1 MVSKNNKRV
10 FLEKTKKRVLKYS
23 IKKLSVGV
31 ASVLIGV
38 GLVLGT
44 TELVKAQDEISPSSP
59 LETAI
64 SSVQVGDK
72 VASGN
77 TFQENPGYTKN
88 YNFSDLQFSPQEL
101 TGDTLKGNTIGFE
114 VYGKHNIAASTKN
127 WEIRLQLDER
137 LAKYVEKIQVDP
149 KKGIGSSRRTFVRI
163 NDSLGRPT
171 NIWKVNYIRASD
183 GLFAGAE
190 TTDTQ
195 TAPNGVITFEKSLD
209 EIFKEI
215 GIDNLKTDRL
225 MYRIYLVSHQD
236 DDKIVPGIDST
247 GYFLTD
253 SDDFYNSLDV
263 SENNPDQF
271 KHGSVSA
278 KYEKPNTQTKDGSGS
293 TGANGAIILDHKLTK
308 NYNFSYSSS
317 AKGTP
322 WYANYKIDER
332 LVPYVAGIQMHMVQ
346 ADKVTYDV
354 SFESGTKVA
363 DLAIERREGHENYGI
378 GSITNNDLTKL
389 IDFANASPRPVVIRY
404 VLQLTKPLDEI
415 LEDMKATAQ
424 VEENKPFG
432 EDFIFDSWLSD
443 TNKKLIQ
450 NTYGTGYYYLQDID
464 GDGNPD
470 DKEESG
476 DTNPYIGKPEL
487 EEVYDVDTTVKRKVF
502 IHELAGTG
510 HKAQLVDKEGTVLA
524 EKTIAPNEKDG
535 APISDTVEFEFTG
548 VDSSKL
554 IAKDELKIQIVSP
567 GFDKPE
573 EGSTVIKE
581 SPKAVDKQTV
591 VVGFKPDA
599 KESIRNNKNL
609 PEDAEYSWKTE
620 PDTSNVT
627 DSTKGIV
634 TVKIGN
640 RTFDVDVEFA
650 VKASQAMENDATY
663 VPITTTPETTVQS
676 GKPTFDKPD
685 VPLAKDAFSISDV
698 YNKDFGNASVDANT
712 GIVTFTPAKGVG
724 ESEPITGT
732 IPIKIVYQDGSVGT
746 TDLAVTVSKD
756 IYENPGE
763 NIPAG
768 YHKVTFT
775 AGEGTSIESG
785 TTVFAVKDGVS
796 LPEDKLPVLK
806 AKDGYTDAKWPEE
819 ATQPITADDT
829 EFVSSATKLDDIIE
843 NPGDNI
849 PAGYHKVTFT
859 AGEGTSI
866 ESGTTVF
873 AVKDG
878 VSLPED
884 KLPVLKAKDGYTDAK
899 WPEEATQPITADD
912 TEFVSSA
919 TKLDDIIENPGD
931 NIPAGYH
938 KVTFTAGEGTS
949 IESGTTVFAVKDG
962 VSLPEDKL
970 PVLKAKDGYTDAKW
984 PEEATQPITADD
996 TEFVSSATKLDD
1008 IIENPGENI
1017 PAGYHKV
1024 TFTAGEGTSIESGTT
1039 VFAVKDGV
1047 SLPED
1052 KLPVLKAKDGYTD
1065 AKWPEEATQPI
1076 TADDTEFVSSATK
1089 LDDIIENPGDNIPAG
1104 YHKVTFTAGEGTS
1117 IESGTTVFAVK
1128 DGVSLPEDKLP
1139 VLKAKDGYTDA
1150 KWPEEATQPITA
1162 DDTEFV
1168 SSATKLDDIIEN
1180 PGENIPAGYHKV
1192 TFTAGEGTSIESG
1205 TTVFAVKDGVSLPE
1219 DKLPVLKAKDGYTD
1233 AKWPEEATQPI
1244 TADDTEF
1251 VSSATKLDDKSDADK
1266 YNPEGQKVTTE
1277 LNKEPDAFE
1286 GIKNKED
1293 LPKDTKYTWK
1303 EKVDVSAAG
1312 NKKGTV
1318 VVTYPDGSS
1327 DEVEVDVTV
1336 TDNRSDADKYEPT
1349 VEGEKVEV
1357 GGTVDL
1363 TDNVT
1368 NLPTLPEG
1376 TTVTDVTPGGT
1387 IDTNTPGNYEGVIEV
1402 TYPDGTKDT
1411 VKVPVE
1417 VTDNRSDA
1425 DKYEPTVEGEKV
1437 EVGGTVDLT
1446 DNVTNL
1452 PTLPEG
1458 TTVTD
1463 VTPGGTI
1470 DTNTPGN
1477 YEGVIEVTYP
1487 DGTKDT
1493 VKVPVEVTDN
1503 RSDADKYTP
1512 MVEGEKVE
1520 VGGTVDLTDNVTNL
1534 PTLPEGTTVT
1544 DVTPGGTID
1553 TNTPG
1558 NYEGVIEVTY
1568 PDGTKD
1574 TVKVPVEVTD
1584 NRSDAD
1590 KYTPM
1595 VEGEKVEVGGT
1606 VDLTDNVTNL
1616 PTLPEGTTV
1625 TDVTPGGTIDTNTPG
1640 NYEGVIEVTY
1650 PDGTKDTVKVP
1661 VEVTDNRSD
1670 ADKYEPTVEGEKVEV
1685 GGTVDLTDNVTNLPA
1700 LPEGTTVTDVTPGGT
1715 IDTNTPGNYEGVI
1728 EVTYPDG
1735 TKDTVKVPVEVTDNR
1750 SDADKYEPTVE
1761 GEKVEVGGTV
1771 DLTDNVTNLPT
1782 LPEGT
1787 TVTDVTP
1794 GGTIDTNTPGNYEG
1808 VIEVT
1813 YPDGTKDTVKV
1824 PVEVTD
1830 NRSDA
1835 DKYTPM
1841 VEGEKVEVGGT
1852 VDLTDNVTNLPTLPE
1867 GTTVTDVTPG
1877 GTIDTNTPGNYEG
1890 VIEVTY
1896 PDGTKDTVKV
1906 PVEVTDNRSD
1916 ADKYEPTV
1924 EGEKVEV
1931 GGTVDLT
1938 DNVTN
1943 LPALPEGT
1951 TVTDVTPG
1959 GTIDTNTPGNYE
1971 GVIEVTYP
1979 DGTKDTVKVPV
1990 EVTDN
1995 RSDADKYEPTVEG
2008 EKVEIGGTVDLTDN
2022 VTNLPALPEG
2032 TTVTDVTPGGTID
2045 TNTPGNYEGVIEVT
2059 YPDGTKD
2066 TVKVP
2071 VEVTDNRSNADKYN
2085 PEGQKVTTDLNKE
2098 PDASEGI
2105 KNKEDL
2111 PKGTTYAW
2119 KEKVDVSTAGNKKGT
2134 IVVTYPDGSS
2144 DEVEVDV
2151 TVTDTRSD
2159 ADKYNPEGQ
2168 KVTTDLN
2175 KEPDASEGIKNKE
2188 DLPKGTT
2195 YTWKE
2200 KVDVSTAGNK
2210 KGTVVVT
2217 YPDGSKEEVEVT
2229 ISVVDKKAP
2238 NKPQVDPITEGDQ
2251 IVTGK
2256 TEPNAEVTVTLPD
2269 GSQHHGTAD
2278 KNGNF
2283 TVKVPKLEAGTKVI
2297 VTATDESGNTSEPT
2311 NVVVSSNKKD
2321 SGKNGSK
2328 GSKTDNQGSNSNQD
2342 KNRGKSQ
2349 SSKVFPKTGESDSN
2363 IFTIS
2368 GGLILL
2374 GTLGLLGYKN
2384 RKKENE

>member
-450 NTYGTGYYYLQDID
+450 NTYGTGYYYLQDIV

-487 EEVYDVDTTVKRKVF
+487 EEVYDVDTTVKGKVF

-829 EFVSSATKLDDIIE
+829 EFVSSATKLDD
-843 NPGDNI
+843 
-849 PAGYHKVTFT
+849 
-859 AGEGTSI
+859 
-866 ESGTTVF
+866 
-873 AVKDG
+873 
-878 VSLPED
+878 
-884 KLPVLKAKDGYTDAK
+884 
-899 WPEEATQPITADD
+899 
-912 TEFVSSA
+912 
-919 TKLDDIIENPGD
+919 
-931 NIPAGYH
+931 
-938 KVTFTAGEGTS
+938 
-949 IESGTTVFAVKDG
+949 
-962 VSLPEDKL
+962 
-970 PVLKAKDGYTDAKW
+970 
-984 PEEATQPITADD
+984 
-996 TEFVSSATKLDD
+996 
-1008 IIENPGENI
+1008 
-1017 PAGYHKV
+1017 
-1024 TFTAGEGTSIESGTT
+1024 
-1039 VFAVKDGV
+1039 
-1047 SLPED
+1047 
-1052 KLPVLKAKDGYTD
+1052 
-1065 AKWPEEATQPI
+1065 
-1076 TADDTEFVSSATK
+1076 
-1089 LDDIIENPGDNIPAG
+1089 
-1104 YHKVTFTAGEGTS
+1104 
-1117 IESGTTVFAVK
+1117 
-1128 DGVSLPEDKLP
+1128 
-1139 VLKAKDGYTDA
+1139 
-1150 KWPEEATQPITA
+1150 
-1162 DDTEFV
+1162 
-1168 SSATKLDDIIEN
+1168 
-1180 PGENIPAGYHKV
+1180 
-1192 TFTAGEGTSIESG
+1192 
-1205 TTVFAVKDGVSLPE
+1205 
-1219 DKLPVLKAKDGYTD
+1219 
-1233 AKWPEEATQPI
+1233 
-1244 TADDTEF
+1244 
-1251 VSSATKLDDKSDADK
+1251 KSDADK

-1437 EVGGTVDLT
+1437 EV
-1446 DNVTNL
+1446 
-1452 PTLPEG
+1452 
-1458 TTVTD
+1458 
-1463 VTPGGTI
+1463 
-1470 DTNTPGN
+1470 
-1477 YEGVIEVTYP
+1477 
-1487 DGTKDT
+1487 
-1493 VKVPVEVTDN
+1493 
-1503 RSDADKYTP
+1503 
-1512 MVEGEKVE
+1512 
-1520 VGGTVDLTDNVTNL
+1520 
-1534 PTLPEGTTVT
+1534 
-1544 DVTPGGTID
+1544 
-1553 TNTPG
+1553 
-1558 NYEGVIEVTY
+1558 
-1568 PDGTKD
+1568 
-1574 TVKVPVEVTD
+1574 
-1584 NRSDAD
+1584 
-1590 KYTPM
+1590 
-1595 VEGEKVEVGGT
+1595 
-1606 VDLTDNVTNL
+1606 
-1616 PTLPEGTTV
+1616 
-1625 TDVTPGGTIDTNTPG
+1625 
-1640 NYEGVIEVTY
+1640 
-1650 PDGTKDTVKVP
+1650 
-1661 VEVTDNRSD
+1661 
-1670 ADKYEPTVEGEKVEV
+1670 
-1685 GGTVDLTDNVTNLPA
+1685 
-1700 LPEGTTVTDVTPGGT
+1700 
-1715 IDTNTPGNYEGVI
+1715 
-1728 EVTYPDG
+1728 
-1735 TKDTVKVPVEVTDNR
+1735 
-1750 SDADKYEPTVE
+1750 
-1761 GEKVEVGGTV
+1761 
-1771 DLTDNVTNLPT
+1771 
-1782 LPEGT
+1782 
-1787 TVTDVTP
+1787 
-1794 GGTIDTNTPGNYEG
+1794 
-1808 VIEVT
+1808 
-1813 YPDGTKDTVKV
+1813 
-1824 PVEVTD
+1824 
-1830 NRSDA
+1830 
-1835 DKYTPM
+1835 
-1841 VEGEKVEVGGT
+1841 
-1852 VDLTDNVTNLPTLPE
+1852 
-1867 GTTVTDVTPG
+1867 
-1877 GTIDTNTPGNYEG
+1877 
-1890 VIEVTY
+1890 
-1896 PDGTKDTVKV
+1896 
-1906 PVEVTDNRSD
+1906 
-1916 ADKYEPTV
+1916 
-1924 EGEKVEV
+1924 
-1931 GGTVDLT
+1931 
-1938 DNVTN
+1938 
-1943 LPALPEGT
+1943 
-1951 TVTDVTPG
+1951 
-1959 GTIDTNTPGNYE
+1959 
-1971 GVIEVTYP
+1971 
-1979 DGTKDTVKVPV
+1979 
-1990 EVTDN
+1990 
-1995 RSDADKYEPTVEG
+1995 
-2008 EKVEIGGTVDLTDN
+2008 GGTVDLTDN

>member
-31 ASVLIGV
+31 ASVLVGA

-44 TELVKAQDEISPSSP
+44 TELVKAQDEISPSTP

-278 KYEKPNTQTKDGSGS
+278 KYEEPNTQTKDGSGS

-308 NYNFSYSSS
+308 NYNFSYSAS

-354 SFESGTKVA
+354 SFESGKKVA
-363 DLAIERREGHENYGI
+363 DLAIERRKDHENYGV
-378 GSITNNDLTKL
+378 GSITDNDLTKL
-389 IDFANASPRPVVIRY
+389 IDFANASPRPVVVRY

-415 LEDMKATAQ
+415 LKEMKTAAQ
-424 VEENKPFG
+424 VEGNEPFG
-432 EDFIFDSWLSD
+432 EDFIFDCWLSD

-487 EEVYDVDTTVKRKVF
+487 EEVYDVDTTVKGKVF

-510 HKAQLVDKEGTVLA
+510 HKAQLVDKEGNVLA
-524 EKTIAPNEKDG
+524 EKDIAPNEKDG
-535 APISDTVEFEFTG
+535 APVSGTVDFEFTG

-554 IAKDELKIQIVSP
+554 IAKDELKVQIVST
-567 GFDKPE
+567 GFDKAE
-573 EGSTVIKE
+573 EGSTIIKE
-581 SPKAVDKQTV
+581 SPKAIDKQTV

-599 KESIRNNKNL
+599 KESIRNNQSL
-609 PEDAEYSWKTE
+609 PDNATYSWKTE
-620 PDTSNVT
+620 PDTSKAT
-627 DSTKGIV
+627 DNTKGVV
-634 TVKIGN
+634 TVTIGN
-640 RTFDVDVEFA
+640 RTFDVAVEFA
-650 VKASQAMENDATY
+650 VEASQAMENNATY
-663 VPITTTPETTVQS
+663 DAIETQPETTVQS
-676 GKPTFDKPD
+676 GKPKFDKDDVRLSNNPFAIDDTFDETQGKVTID
-685 VPLAKDAFSISDV
+685 SA
-698 YNKDFGNASVDANT
+698 T
-712 GIVTFTPAKGVG
+712 GEVTFTPEKGIG
-724 ESEPITGT
+724 EDKPTKVT
-732 IPIKIVYQDGSVGT
+732 IPVSVTYEDGSVGKT
-746 TDLAVTVSKD
+746 ELIVTVGK
-756 IYENPGE
+756 G
-763 NIPAG
+763 
-768 YHKVTFT
+768 
-775 AGEGTSIESG
+775 
-785 TTVFAVKDGVS
+785 
-796 LPEDKLPVLK
+796 
-806 AKDGYTDAKWPEE
+806 
-819 ATQPITADDT
+819 
-829 EFVSSATKLDDIIE
+829 IIE

-899 WPEEATQPITADD
+899 WPEEATQPIKADD

-962 VSLPEDKL
+962 VSLPEDR
-970 PVLKAKDGYTDAKW
+970 
-984 PEEATQPITADD
+984 
-996 TEFVSSATKLDD
+996 
-1008 IIENPGENI
+1008 
-1017 PAGYHKV
+1017 
-1024 TFTAGEGTSIESGTT
+1024 
-1039 VFAVKDGV
+1039 
-1047 SLPED
+1047 
-1052 KLPVLKAKDGYTD
+1052 
-1065 AKWPEEATQPI
+1065 
-1076 TADDTEFVSSATK
+1076 
-1089 LDDIIENPGDNIPAG
+1089 
-1104 YHKVTFTAGEGTS
+1104 
-1117 IESGTTVFAVK
+1117 
-1128 DGVSLPEDKLP
+1128 
-1139 VLKAKDGYTDA
+1139 
-1150 KWPEEATQPITA
+1150 
-1162 DDTEFV
+1162 
-1168 SSATKLDDIIEN
+1168 
-1180 PGENIPAGYHKV
+1180 
-1192 TFTAGEGTSIESG
+1192 
-1205 TTVFAVKDGVSLPE
+1205 
-1219 DKLPVLKAKDGYTD
+1219 LPVLKAKDGYTD

-1277 LNKEPDAFE
+1277 LNKEPDASE
-1286 GIKNKED
+1286 AIKNKKD
-1293 LPKDTKYTWK
+1293 LPKDTMYTWK
-1303 EKVDVSAAG
+1303 EKVDVSTAG

-1349 VEGEKVEV
+1349 VEGEKVEI

-1437 EVGGTVDLT
+1437 E
-1446 DNVTNL
+1446 
-1452 PTLPEG
+1452 
-1458 TTVTD
+1458 
-1463 VTPGGTI
+1463 I
-1470 DTNTPGN
+1470 
-1477 YEGVIEVTYP
+1477 
-1487 DGTKDT
+1487 
-1493 VKVPVEVTDN
+1493 
-1503 RSDADKYTP
+1503 
-1512 MVEGEKVE
+1512 
-1520 VGGTVDLTDNVTNL
+1520 
-1534 PTLPEGTTVT
+1534 
-1544 DVTPGGTID
+1544 
-1553 TNTPG
+1553 
-1558 NYEGVIEVTY
+1558 
-1568 PDGTKD
+1568 
-1574 TVKVPVEVTD
+1574 
-1584 NRSDAD
+1584 
-1590 KYTPM
+1590 
-1595 VEGEKVEVGGT
+1595 GGT

-1670 ADKYEPTVEGEKVEV
+1670 ADKYEPTVEGEKVE
-1685 GGTVDLTDNVTNLPA
+1685 
-1700 LPEGTTVTDVTPGGT
+1700 
-1715 IDTNTPGNYEGVI
+1715 I
-1728 EVTYPDG
+1728 
-1735 TKDTVKVPVEVTDNR
+1735 
-1750 SDADKYEPTVE
+1750 
-1761 GEKVEVGGTV
+1761 
-1771 DLTDNVTNLPT
+1771 
-1782 LPEGT
+1782 
-1787 TVTDVTP
+1787 
-1794 GGTIDTNTPGNYEG
+1794 
-1808 VIEVT
+1808 
-1813 YPDGTKDTVKV
+1813 
-1824 PVEVTD
+1824 
-1830 NRSDA
+1830 
-1835 DKYTPM
+1835 
-1841 VEGEKVEVGGT
+1841 GGT

-1924 EGEKVEV
+1924 EGEKVE
-1931 GGTVDLT
+1931 
-1938 DNVTN
+1938 
-1943 LPALPEGT
+1943 
-1951 TVTDVTPG
+1951 
-1959 GTIDTNTPGNYE
+1959 
-1971 GVIEVTYP
+1971 
-1979 DGTKDTVKVPV
+1979 
-1990 EVTDN
+1990 
-1995 RSDADKYEPTVEG
+1995 
-2008 EKVEIGGTVDLTDN
+2008 IGGTVDLTDN
-2022 VTNLPALPEG
+2022 VTNLPTLPEG

-2134 IVVTYPDGSS
+2134 IIVTYPDGSS

-2269 GSQHHGTAD
+2269 GSQYHGTAD
-2278 KNGNF
+2278 ENGNF

-2311 NVVVSSNKKD
+2311 DVVVSSNTKD
-2321 SGKNGSK
+2321 SGKNDNK
-2328 GSKTDNQGSNSNQD
+2328 GKTDNQGSNSNQD

-2349 SSKVFPKTGESDSN
+2349 SSKVFPKTGEIDSN

>member
-31 ASVLIGV
+31 ASVLVGV

-44 TELVKAQDEISPSSP
+44 TELVQAQDDISPISS

-72 VASGN
+72 ISSGN

-114 VYGKHNIAASTKN
+114 VYGKHNIVASTKN

-149 KKGIGSSRRTFVRI
+149 KKGIGASRRTFVRI

-195 TAPNGVITFEKSLD
+195 TAPNGVITFEKNLD
-209 EIFKEI
+209 EIFQEI
-215 GIDNLKTDRL
+215 GEDNLKTDRL

-236 DDKIVPGIDST
+236 NDKIVPGIEST

-253 SDDFYNSLDV
+253 QDDFYGKLDV

-278 KYEKPNTQTKDGSGS
+278 KYEEPNVQTKDGSGS

-308 NYNFSYSSS
+308 EKNFSYSISG
-317 AKGTP
+317 KGTP

-332 LVPYVAGIQMHMVQ
+332 LVPYVVGIQMHMVQ

-378 GSITNNDLTKL
+378 GSITSNDLTKL

-487 EEVYDVDTTVKRKVF
+487 EEVYDVDTTVKGKVF

-829 EFVSSATKLDDIIE
+829 EFVSSATKLDE
-843 NPGDNI
+843 
-849 PAGYHKVTFT
+849 
-859 AGEGTSI
+859 
-866 ESGTTVF
+866 
-873 AVKDG
+873 
-878 VSLPED
+878 
-884 KLPVLKAKDGYTDAK
+884 
-899 WPEEATQPITADD
+899 
-912 TEFVSSA
+912 
-919 TKLDDIIENPGD
+919 
-931 NIPAGYH
+931 
-938 KVTFTAGEGTS
+938 
-949 IESGTTVFAVKDG
+949 
-962 VSLPEDKL
+962 
-970 PVLKAKDGYTDAKW
+970 
-984 PEEATQPITADD
+984 
-996 TEFVSSATKLDD
+996 
-1008 IIENPGENI
+1008 
-1017 PAGYHKV
+1017 
-1024 TFTAGEGTSIESGTT
+1024 
-1039 VFAVKDGV
+1039 
-1047 SLPED
+1047 
-1052 KLPVLKAKDGYTD
+1052 
-1065 AKWPEEATQPI
+1065 
-1076 TADDTEFVSSATK
+1076 
-1089 LDDIIENPGDNIPAG
+1089 
-1104 YHKVTFTAGEGTS
+1104 
-1117 IESGTTVFAVK
+1117 
-1128 DGVSLPEDKLP
+1128 
-1139 VLKAKDGYTDA
+1139 
-1150 KWPEEATQPITA
+1150 
-1162 DDTEFV
+1162 
-1168 SSATKLDDIIEN
+1168 
-1180 PGENIPAGYHKV
+1180 
-1192 TFTAGEGTSIESG
+1192 
-1205 TTVFAVKDGVSLPE
+1205 
-1219 DKLPVLKAKDGYTD
+1219 
-1233 AKWPEEATQPI
+1233 
-1244 TADDTEF
+1244 
-1251 VSSATKLDDKSDADK
+1251 KSDADK

-1277 LNKEPDAFE
+1277 LNKEPDASE

-1303 EKVDVSAAG
+1303 EKVDVSVAG

-1417 VTDNRSDA
+1417 VTDNRS
-1425 DKYEPTVEGEKV
+1425 
-1437 EVGGTVDLT
+1437 
-1446 DNVTNL
+1446 N
-1452 PTLPEG
+1452 
-1458 TTVTD
+1458 
-1463 VTPGGTI
+1463 
-1470 DTNTPGN
+1470 
-1477 YEGVIEVTYP
+1477 
-1487 DGTKDT
+1487 
-1493 VKVPVEVTDN
+1493 
-1503 RSDADKYTP
+1503 
-1512 MVEGEKVE
+1512 
-1520 VGGTVDLTDNVTNL
+1520 
-1534 PTLPEGTTVT
+1534 
-1544 DVTPGGTID
+1544 
-1553 TNTPG
+1553 
-1558 NYEGVIEVTY
+1558 
-1568 PDGTKD
+1568 
-1574 TVKVPVEVTD
+1574 
-1584 NRSDAD
+1584 
-1590 KYTPM
+1590 
-1595 VEGEKVEVGGT
+1595 
-1606 VDLTDNVTNL
+1606 
-1616 PTLPEGTTV
+1616 
-1625 TDVTPGGTIDTNTPG
+1625 
-1640 NYEGVIEVTY
+1640 
-1650 PDGTKDTVKVP
+1650 
-1661 VEVTDNRSD
+1661 
-1670 ADKYEPTVEGEKVEV
+1670 
-1685 GGTVDLTDNVTNLPA
+1685 
-1700 LPEGTTVTDVTPGGT
+1700 
-1715 IDTNTPGNYEGVI
+1715 
-1728 EVTYPDG
+1728 
-1735 TKDTVKVPVEVTDNR
+1735 
-1750 SDADKYEPTVE
+1750 
-1761 GEKVEVGGTV
+1761 
-1771 DLTDNVTNLPT
+1771 
-1782 LPEGT
+1782 
-1787 TVTDVTP
+1787 
-1794 GGTIDTNTPGNYEG
+1794 
-1808 VIEVT
+1808 
-1813 YPDGTKDTVKV
+1813 
-1824 PVEVTD
+1824 
-1830 NRSDA
+1830 
-1835 DKYTPM
+1835 
-1841 VEGEKVEVGGT
+1841 
-1852 VDLTDNVTNLPTLPE
+1852 
-1867 GTTVTDVTPG
+1867 
-1877 GTIDTNTPGNYEG
+1877 
-1890 VIEVTY
+1890 
-1896 PDGTKDTVKV
+1896 
-1906 PVEVTDNRSD
+1906 
-1916 ADKYEPTV
+1916 
-1924 EGEKVEV
+1924 
-1931 GGTVDLT
+1931 
-1938 DNVTN
+1938 
-1943 LPALPEGT
+1943 
-1951 TVTDVTPG
+1951 
-1959 GTIDTNTPGNYE
+1959 
-1971 GVIEVTYP
+1971 
-1979 DGTKDTVKVPV
+1979 
-1990 EVTDN
+1990 
-1995 RSDADKYEPTVEG
+1995 
-2008 EKVEIGGTVDLTDN
+2008 
-2022 VTNLPALPEG
+2022 
-2032 TTVTDVTPGGTID
+2032 
-2045 TNTPGNYEGVIEVT
+2045 
-2059 YPDGTKD
+2059 
-2066 TVKVP
+2066 
-2071 VEVTDNRSNADKYN
+2071 
-2085 PEGQKVTTDLNKE
+2085 
-2098 PDASEGI
+2098 
-2105 KNKEDL
+2105 
-2111 PKGTTYAW
+2111 
-2119 KEKVDVSTAGNKKGT
+2119 
-2134 IVVTYPDGSS
+2134 
-2144 DEVEVDV
+2144 
-2151 TVTDTRSD
+2151 

-2349 SSKVFPKTGESDSN
+2349 SSKVFPKTGEIDSN

>member
-31 ASVLIGV
+31 ASVLVGA

-44 TELVKAQDEISPSSP
+44 TELVKAQDEISPSTP

-278 KYEKPNTQTKDGSGS
+278 KYEEPNTQTKDGSGS

-308 NYNFSYSSS
+308 NYNFSYSAS

-354 SFESGTKVA
+354 SFESGKKVA
-363 DLAIERREGHENYGI
+363 DLAIERRKDHENYGV
-378 GSITNNDLTKL
+378 GSITDNDLTKL
-389 IDFANASPRPVVIRY
+389 IDFANASPRPVVVRY

-415 LEDMKATAQ
+415 LKEMKTAAQ
-424 VEENKPFG
+424 VEGNEPFG
-432 EDFIFDSWLSD
+432 EDFIFDCWLSD

-487 EEVYDVDTTVKRKVF
+487 EEVYDVDTTVKGKVF

-510 HKAQLVDKEGTVLA
+510 HKAQLVDKEGNVLA
-524 EKTIAPNEKDG
+524 EKDIAPNEKDG
-535 APISDTVEFEFTG
+535 APVSGTVDFEFTG

-554 IAKDELKIQIVSP
+554 IAKDELKVQIVST
-567 GFDKPE
+567 GFDKAE
-573 EGSTVIKE
+573 EGSTIIKE
-581 SPKAVDKQTV
+581 SPKAIDKQTV

-599 KESIRNNKNL
+599 KESIRNNQSL
-609 PEDAEYSWKTE
+609 PDNATYSWKTE
-620 PDTSNVT
+620 PDTSKAT
-627 DSTKGIV
+627 DNTKGVV
-634 TVKIGN
+634 TVTIGN
-640 RTFDVDVEFA
+640 RTFDVAVEFA
-650 VKASQAMENDATY
+650 VEASQAMENNATY
-663 VPITTTPETTVQS
+663 DAIETQPETTVQS
-676 GKPTFDKPD
+676 GKPKFDKDDVRLSNNPFAIDDTFDETQGKVTID
-685 VPLAKDAFSISDV
+685 SA
-698 YNKDFGNASVDANT
+698 T
-712 GIVTFTPAKGVG
+712 GEVTFTPEKGIG
-724 ESEPITGT
+724 EDKPTKVT
-732 IPIKIVYQDGSVGT
+732 IPVSVTYEDGSVGKT
-746 TDLAVTVSKD
+746 ELIVTVGK
-756 IYENPGE
+756 G
-763 NIPAG
+763 
-768 YHKVTFT
+768 
-775 AGEGTSIESG
+775 
-785 TTVFAVKDGVS
+785 
-796 LPEDKLPVLK
+796 
-806 AKDGYTDAKWPEE
+806 
-819 ATQPITADDT
+819 
-829 EFVSSATKLDDIIE
+829 IIE

-899 WPEEATQPITADD
+899 WPEEATQPIKADD

-962 VSLPEDKL
+962 VSLPEDRL

-984 PEEATQPITADD
+984 PEEATQPI
-996 TEFVSSATKLDD
+996 K
-1008 IIENPGENI
+1008 
-1017 PAGYHKV
+1017 
-1024 TFTAGEGTSIESGTT
+1024 
-1039 VFAVKDGV
+1039 
-1047 SLPED
+1047 
-1052 KLPVLKAKDGYTD
+1052 
-1065 AKWPEEATQPI
+1065 
-1076 TADDTEFVSSATK
+1076 ADDTEFVSSATK

-1128 DGVSLPEDKLP
+1128 DGVSLPEDR
-1139 VLKAKDGYTDA
+1139 
-1150 KWPEEATQPITA
+1150 
-1162 DDTEFV
+1162 
-1168 SSATKLDDIIEN
+1168 
-1180 PGENIPAGYHKV
+1180 
-1192 TFTAGEGTSIESG
+1192 
-1205 TTVFAVKDGVSLPE
+1205 
-1219 DKLPVLKAKDGYTD
+1219 LPVLKAKDGYTD

-1277 LNKEPDAFE
+1277 LNKEPDASE
-1286 GIKNKED
+1286 AIKNKKD
-1293 LPKDTKYTWK
+1293 LPKDTMYTWK
-1303 EKVDVSAAG
+1303 EKVDVSTAG

-1349 VEGEKVEV
+1349 VEGEKVEI

-1437 EVGGTVDLT
+1437 EIGGTVDLT

-1520 VGGTVDLTDNVTNL
+1520 
-1534 PTLPEGTTVT
+1534 
-1544 DVTPGGTID
+1544 I
-1553 TNTPG
+1553 
-1558 NYEGVIEVTY
+1558 
-1568 PDGTKD
+1568 
-1574 TVKVPVEVTD
+1574 
-1584 NRSDAD
+1584 
-1590 KYTPM
+1590 
-1595 VEGEKVEVGGT
+1595 GGT

-1670 ADKYEPTVEGEKVEV
+1670 ADKYEPTVEGEKVE
-1685 GGTVDLTDNVTNLPA
+1685 
-1700 LPEGTTVTDVTPGGT
+1700 
-1715 IDTNTPGNYEGVI
+1715 I
-1728 EVTYPDG
+1728 
-1735 TKDTVKVPVEVTDNR
+1735 
-1750 SDADKYEPTVE
+1750 
-1761 GEKVEVGGTV
+1761 GGTV

-1782 LPEGT
+1782 
-1787 TVTDVTP
+1787 
-1794 GGTIDTNTPGNYEG
+1794 
-1808 VIEVT
+1808 
-1813 YPDGTKDTVKV
+1813 
-1824 PVEVTD
+1824 
-1830 NRSDA
+1830 
-1835 DKYTPM
+1835 
-1841 VEGEKVEVGGT
+1841 
-1852 VDLTDNVTNLPTLPE
+1852 
-1867 GTTVTDVTPG
+1867 
-1877 GTIDTNTPGNYEG
+1877 
-1890 VIEVTY
+1890 
-1896 PDGTKDTVKV
+1896 
-1906 PVEVTDNRSD
+1906 
-1916 ADKYEPTV
+1916 
-1924 EGEKVEV
+1924 
-1931 GGTVDLT
+1931 
-1938 DNVTN
+1938 
-1943 LPALPEGT
+1943 
-1951 TVTDVTPG
+1951 
-1959 GTIDTNTPGNYE
+1959 
-1971 GVIEVTYP
+1971 
-1979 DGTKDTVKVPV
+1979 
-1990 EVTDN
+1990 
-1995 RSDADKYEPTVEG
+1995 
-2008 EKVEIGGTVDLTDN
+2008 
-2022 VTNLPALPEG
+2022 LPEG

-2134 IVVTYPDGSS
+2134 IIVTYPDGSS

-2269 GSQHHGTAD
+2269 GSQYHGTAD
-2278 KNGNF
+2278 ENGNF

-2311 NVVVSSNKKD
+2311 DVVVSSNTKD
-2321 SGKNGSK
+2321 SGKNDNK
-2328 GSKTDNQGSNSNQD
+2328 GKTDNQGSNSNQD

-2349 SSKVFPKTGESDSN
+2349 SSKVFPKTGEIDSN

>member
-487 EEVYDVDTTVKRKVF
+487 EEVYDVDTTVKGKVF

-698 YNKDFGNASVDANT
+698 YNKYFGNASVDANT

-843 NPGDNI
+843 NPG
-849 PAGYHKVTFT
+849 
-859 AGEGTSI
+859 E
-866 ESGTTVF
+866 
-873 AVKDG
+873 
-878 VSLPED
+878 
-884 KLPVLKAKDGYTDAK
+884 
-899 WPEEATQPITADD
+899 
-912 TEFVSSA
+912 
-919 TKLDDIIENPGD
+919 

-1349 VEGEKVEV
+1349 
-1357 GGTVDL
+1357 
-1363 TDNVT
+1363 
-1368 NLPTLPEG
+1368 
-1376 TTVTDVTPGGT
+1376 
-1387 IDTNTPGNYEGVIEV
+1387 
-1402 TYPDGTKDT
+1402 
-1411 VKVPVE
+1411 
-1417 VTDNRSDA
+1417 
-1425 DKYEPTVEGEKV
+1425 
-1437 EVGGTVDLT
+1437 
-1446 DNVTNL
+1446 
-1452 PTLPEG
+1452 
-1458 TTVTD
+1458 
-1463 VTPGGTI
+1463 
-1470 DTNTPGN
+1470 
-1477 YEGVIEVTYP
+1477 
-1487 DGTKDT
+1487 
-1493 VKVPVEVTDN
+1493 
-1503 RSDADKYTP
+1503 
-1512 MVEGEKVE
+1512 
-1520 VGGTVDLTDNVTNL
+1520 
-1534 PTLPEGTTVT
+1534 
-1544 DVTPGGTID
+1544 
-1553 TNTPG
+1553 
-1558 NYEGVIEVTY
+1558 
-1568 PDGTKD
+1568 
-1574 TVKVPVEVTD
+1574 
-1584 NRSDAD
+1584 
-1590 KYTPM
+1590 
-1595 VEGEKVEVGGT
+1595 
-1606 VDLTDNVTNL
+1606 
-1616 PTLPEGTTV
+1616 
-1625 TDVTPGGTIDTNTPG
+1625 
-1640 NYEGVIEVTY
+1640 
-1650 PDGTKDTVKVP
+1650 
-1661 VEVTDNRSD
+1661 
-1670 ADKYEPTVEGEKVEV
+1670 
-1685 GGTVDLTDNVTNLPA
+1685 
-1700 LPEGTTVTDVTPGGT
+1700 
-1715 IDTNTPGNYEGVI
+1715 
-1728 EVTYPDG
+1728 
-1735 TKDTVKVPVEVTDNR
+1735 
-1750 SDADKYEPTVE
+1750 
-1761 GEKVEVGGTV
+1761 
-1771 DLTDNVTNLPT
+1771 
-1782 LPEGT
+1782 
-1787 TVTDVTP
+1787 
-1794 GGTIDTNTPGNYEG
+1794 
-1808 VIEVT
+1808 
-1813 YPDGTKDTVKV
+1813 
-1824 PVEVTD
+1824 
-1830 NRSDA
+1830 
-1835 DKYTPM
+1835 

>member
-31 ASVLIGV
+31 ASVLVGV

-44 TELVKAQDEISPSSP
+44 TELVQAQDEISPSTP

-278 KYEKPNTQTKDGSGS
+278 KYEEPNTQTKDGSGS

-308 NYNFSYSSS
+308 NYNFSYSAS

-354 SFESGTKVA
+354 SFESGKKVA
-363 DLAIERREGHENYGI
+363 DLAIERRKDHENYGV
-378 GSITNNDLTKL
+378 GSITDNDLTKL

-487 EEVYDVDTTVKRKVF
+487 EEVYDVDTTVKGKVF

-685 VPLAKDAFSISDV
+685 VPLAKDAFSILDV

-843 NPGDNI
+843 NPG
-849 PAGYHKVTFT
+849 
-859 AGEGTSI
+859 
-866 ESGTTVF
+866 
-873 AVKDG
+873 
-878 VSLPED
+878 
-884 KLPVLKAKDGYTDAK
+884 
-899 WPEEATQPITADD
+899 
-912 TEFVSSA
+912 
-919 TKLDDIIENPGD
+919 
-931 NIPAGYH
+931 
-938 KVTFTAGEGTS
+938 
-949 IESGTTVFAVKDG
+949 
-962 VSLPEDKL
+962 
-970 PVLKAKDGYTDAKW
+970 
-984 PEEATQPITADD
+984 
-996 TEFVSSATKLDD
+996 
-1008 IIENPGENI
+1008 ENI

-1024 TFTAGEGTSIESGTT
+1024 I
-1039 VFAVKDGV
+1039 
-1047 SLPED
+1047 
-1052 KLPVLKAKDGYTD
+1052 
-1065 AKWPEEATQPI
+1065 
-1076 TADDTEFVSSATK
+1076 
-1089 LDDIIENPGDNIPAG
+1089 
-1104 YHKVTFTAGEGTS
+1104 
-1117 IESGTTVFAVK
+1117 
-1128 DGVSLPEDKLP
+1128 
-1139 VLKAKDGYTDA
+1139 
-1150 KWPEEATQPITA
+1150 
-1162 DDTEFV
+1162 
-1168 SSATKLDDIIEN
+1168 
-1180 PGENIPAGYHKV
+1180 
-1192 TFTAGEGTSIESG
+1192 FTAGEGTSIESG

-1277 LNKEPDAFE
+1277 LNKEPDASE

-1336 TDNRSDADKYEPT
+1336 TDNRSDADKY
-1349 VEGEKVEV
+1349 
-1357 GGTVDL
+1357 
-1363 TDNVT
+1363 
-1368 NLPTLPEG
+1368 
-1376 TTVTDVTPGGT
+1376 
-1387 IDTNTPGNYEGVIEV
+1387 
-1402 TYPDGTKDT
+1402 
-1411 VKVPVE
+1411 
-1417 VTDNRSDA
+1417 
-1425 DKYEPTVEGEKV
+1425 
-1437 EVGGTVDLT
+1437 
-1446 DNVTNL
+1446 
-1452 PTLPEG
+1452 
-1458 TTVTD
+1458 
-1463 VTPGGTI
+1463 
-1470 DTNTPGN
+1470 
-1477 YEGVIEVTYP
+1477 
-1487 DGTKDT
+1487 
-1493 VKVPVEVTDN
+1493 
-1503 RSDADKYTP
+1503 TP

-1544 DVTPGGTID
+1544 DVTPDGTID

-1584 NRSDAD
+1584 N
-1590 KYTPM
+1590 
-1595 VEGEKVEVGGT
+1595 
-1606 VDLTDNVTNL
+1606 
-1616 PTLPEGTTV
+1616 
-1625 TDVTPGGTIDTNTPG
+1625 
-1640 NYEGVIEVTY
+1640 
-1650 PDGTKDTVKVP
+1650 
-1661 VEVTDNRSD
+1661 
-1670 ADKYEPTVEGEKVEV
+1670 
-1685 GGTVDLTDNVTNLPA
+1685 
-1700 LPEGTTVTDVTPGGT
+1700 
-1715 IDTNTPGNYEGVI
+1715 
-1728 EVTYPDG
+1728 
-1735 TKDTVKVPVEVTDNR
+1735 
-1750 SDADKYEPTVE
+1750 
-1761 GEKVEVGGTV
+1761 
-1771 DLTDNVTNLPT
+1771 
-1782 LPEGT
+1782 
-1787 TVTDVTP
+1787 
-1794 GGTIDTNTPGNYEG
+1794 
-1808 VIEVT
+1808 
-1813 YPDGTKDTVKV
+1813 
-1824 PVEVTD
+1824 
-1830 NRSDA
+1830 
-1835 DKYTPM
+1835 
-1841 VEGEKVEVGGT
+1841 
-1852 VDLTDNVTNLPTLPE
+1852 
-1867 GTTVTDVTPG
+1867 
-1877 GTIDTNTPGNYEG
+1877 
-1890 VIEVTY
+1890 
-1896 PDGTKDTVKV
+1896 
-1906 PVEVTDNRSD
+1906 
-1916 ADKYEPTV
+1916 
-1924 EGEKVEV
+1924 
-1931 GGTVDLT
+1931 
-1938 DNVTN
+1938 
-1943 LPALPEGT
+1943 
-1951 TVTDVTPG
+1951 
-1959 GTIDTNTPGNYE
+1959 
-1971 GVIEVTYP
+1971 
-1979 DGTKDTVKVPV
+1979 
-1990 EVTDN
+1990 
-1995 RSDADKYEPTVEG
+1995 
-2008 EKVEIGGTVDLTDN
+2008 
-2022 VTNLPALPEG
+2022 
-2032 TTVTDVTPGGTID
+2032 
-2045 TNTPGNYEGVIEVT
+2045 
-2059 YPDGTKD
+2059 
-2066 TVKVP
+2066 
-2071 VEVTDNRSNADKYN
+2071 
-2085 PEGQKVTTDLNKE
+2085 
-2098 PDASEGI
+2098 
-2105 KNKEDL
+2105 
-2111 PKGTTYAW
+2111 
-2119 KEKVDVSTAGNKKGT
+2119 
-2134 IVVTYPDGSS
+2134 
-2144 DEVEVDV
+2144 
-2151 TVTDTRSD
+2151 RSD

-2210 KGTVVVT
+2210 KGIVVVT

-2229 ISVVDKKAP
+2229 ISVEDKKAP

-2256 TEPNAEVTVTLPD
+2256 TEPNAEVTVTLPN
-2269 GSQHHGTAD
+2269 GSQYHGTAD

-2311 NVVVSSNKKD
+2311 NVVVSSNEKD
-2321 SGKNGSK
+2321 SEKAVSK
-2328 GSKTDNQGSNSNQD
+2328 DNKTDNQGSKQN
-2342 KNRGKSQ
+2342 KNRGKSSPQKQ
-2349 SSKVFPKTGESDSN
+2349 SSKAYPKTGEIDSN

>member
-31 ASVLIGV
+31 ASVLVGA

-44 TELVKAQDEISPSSP
+44 TELVKAQDEISPSTP

-278 KYEKPNTQTKDGSGS
+278 KYEEPNTQTKDGSGS

-308 NYNFSYSSS
+308 NYNFSYSAS

-354 SFESGTKVA
+354 SFESGKKVA
-363 DLAIERREGHENYGI
+363 DLAIERRKDHENYGV
-378 GSITNNDLTKL
+378 GSITDNDLTKL
-389 IDFANASPRPVVIRY
+389 IDFANASPRPVVVRY

-415 LEDMKATAQ
+415 LKEMKTAAQ
-424 VEENKPFG
+424 VEGNEPFG
-432 EDFIFDSWLSD
+432 EDFIFDCWLSD

-487 EEVYDVDTTVKRKVF
+487 EEVYDVDTTVKGKVF

-510 HKAQLVDKEGTVLA
+510 HKAQLVDKEGNVLA
-524 EKTIAPNEKDG
+524 EKDIAPNEKDG
-535 APISDTVEFEFTG
+535 APVSGTVDFEFTG

-554 IAKDELKIQIVSP
+554 IAKDELKVQIVST
-567 GFDKPE
+567 GFDKAE
-573 EGSTVIKE
+573 EGSTIIKE
-581 SPKAVDKQTV
+581 SPKAIDKQTV

-599 KESIRNNKNL
+599 KESIRNNQSL
-609 PEDAEYSWKTE
+609 PDNATYSWKTE
-620 PDTSNVT
+620 PDTSKAT
-627 DSTKGIV
+627 DNTKGVV
-634 TVKIGN
+634 TVTIGN
-640 RTFDVDVEFA
+640 RTFDVAVEFA
-650 VKASQAMENDATY
+650 VEASQAMENNATY
-663 VPITTTPETTVQS
+663 DAIETQPETTVQS
-676 GKPTFDKPD
+676 GKPKFDKDDVRLSNNPFAIDDTFDETQGKVTID
-685 VPLAKDAFSISDV
+685 SA
-698 YNKDFGNASVDANT
+698 T
-712 GIVTFTPAKGVG
+712 GEVTFTPEKGIG
-724 ESEPITGT
+724 EDKPTKVT
-732 IPIKIVYQDGSVGT
+732 IPVSVTYEDGSVGKT
-746 TDLAVTVSKD
+746 ELIVTVGK
-756 IYENPGE
+756 G
-763 NIPAG
+763 
-768 YHKVTFT
+768 
-775 AGEGTSIESG
+775 
-785 TTVFAVKDGVS
+785 
-796 LPEDKLPVLK
+796 
-806 AKDGYTDAKWPEE
+806 
-819 ATQPITADDT
+819 
-829 EFVSSATKLDDIIE
+829 IIE

-884 KLPVLKAKDGYTDAK
+884 R
-899 WPEEATQPITADD
+899 
-912 TEFVSSA
+912 
-919 TKLDDIIENPGD
+919 
-931 NIPAGYH
+931 
-938 KVTFTAGEGTS
+938 
-949 IESGTTVFAVKDG
+949 
-962 VSLPEDKL
+962 
-970 PVLKAKDGYTDAKW
+970 
-984 PEEATQPITADD
+984 
-996 TEFVSSATKLDD
+996 
-1008 IIENPGENI
+1008 
-1017 PAGYHKV
+1017 
-1024 TFTAGEGTSIESGTT
+1024 
-1039 VFAVKDGV
+1039 
-1047 SLPED
+1047 
-1052 KLPVLKAKDGYTD
+1052 
-1065 AKWPEEATQPI
+1065 
-1076 TADDTEFVSSATK
+1076 
-1089 LDDIIENPGDNIPAG
+1089 
-1104 YHKVTFTAGEGTS
+1104 
-1117 IESGTTVFAVK
+1117 
-1128 DGVSLPEDKLP
+1128 
-1139 VLKAKDGYTDA
+1139 
-1150 KWPEEATQPITA
+1150 
-1162 DDTEFV
+1162 
-1168 SSATKLDDIIEN
+1168 
-1180 PGENIPAGYHKV
+1180 
-1192 TFTAGEGTSIESG
+1192 
-1205 TTVFAVKDGVSLPE
+1205 
-1219 DKLPVLKAKDGYTD
+1219 LPVLKAKDGYTD

-1277 LNKEPDAFE
+1277 LNKEPDASE
-1286 GIKNKED
+1286 AIKNKKD
-1293 LPKDTKYTWK
+1293 LPKDTMYTWK
-1303 EKVDVSAAG
+1303 EKVDVSTAG

-1349 VEGEKVEV
+1349 VEGEKVEI

-1417 VTDNRSDA
+1417 VTDNRS
-1425 DKYEPTVEGEKV
+1425 
-1437 EVGGTVDLT
+1437 
-1446 DNVTNL
+1446 N
-1452 PTLPEG
+1452 
-1458 TTVTD
+1458 
-1463 VTPGGTI
+1463 
-1470 DTNTPGN
+1470 
-1477 YEGVIEVTYP
+1477 
-1487 DGTKDT
+1487 
-1493 VKVPVEVTDN
+1493 
-1503 RSDADKYTP
+1503 
-1512 MVEGEKVE
+1512 
-1520 VGGTVDLTDNVTNL
+1520 
-1534 PTLPEGTTVT
+1534 
-1544 DVTPGGTID
+1544 
-1553 TNTPG
+1553 
-1558 NYEGVIEVTY
+1558 
-1568 PDGTKD
+1568 
-1574 TVKVPVEVTD
+1574 
-1584 NRSDAD
+1584 
-1590 KYTPM
+1590 
-1595 VEGEKVEVGGT
+1595 
-1606 VDLTDNVTNL
+1606 
-1616 PTLPEGTTV
+1616 
-1625 TDVTPGGTIDTNTPG
+1625 
-1640 NYEGVIEVTY
+1640 
-1650 PDGTKDTVKVP
+1650 
-1661 VEVTDNRSD
+1661 
-1670 ADKYEPTVEGEKVEV
+1670 
-1685 GGTVDLTDNVTNLPA
+1685 
-1700 LPEGTTVTDVTPGGT
+1700 
-1715 IDTNTPGNYEGVI
+1715 
-1728 EVTYPDG
+1728 
-1735 TKDTVKVPVEVTDNR
+1735 
-1750 SDADKYEPTVE
+1750 
-1761 GEKVEVGGTV
+1761 
-1771 DLTDNVTNLPT
+1771 
-1782 LPEGT
+1782 
-1787 TVTDVTP
+1787 
-1794 GGTIDTNTPGNYEG
+1794 
-1808 VIEVT
+1808 
-1813 YPDGTKDTVKV
+1813 
-1824 PVEVTD
+1824 
-1830 NRSDA
+1830 
-1835 DKYTPM
+1835 
-1841 VEGEKVEVGGT
+1841 
-1852 VDLTDNVTNLPTLPE
+1852 
-1867 GTTVTDVTPG
+1867 
-1877 GTIDTNTPGNYEG
+1877 
-1890 VIEVTY
+1890 
-1896 PDGTKDTVKV
+1896 
-1906 PVEVTDNRSD
+1906 
-1916 ADKYEPTV
+1916 
-1924 EGEKVEV
+1924 
-1931 GGTVDLT
+1931 
-1938 DNVTN
+1938 
-1943 LPALPEGT
+1943 
-1951 TVTDVTPG
+1951 
-1959 GTIDTNTPGNYE
+1959 
-1971 GVIEVTYP
+1971 
-1979 DGTKDTVKVPV
+1979 
-1990 EVTDN
+1990 
-1995 RSDADKYEPTVEG
+1995 
-2008 EKVEIGGTVDLTDN
+2008 
-2022 VTNLPALPEG
+2022 
-2032 TTVTDVTPGGTID
+2032 
-2045 TNTPGNYEGVIEVT
+2045 
-2059 YPDGTKD
+2059 
-2066 TVKVP
+2066 
-2071 VEVTDNRSNADKYN
+2071 
-2085 PEGQKVTTDLNKE
+2085 
-2098 PDASEGI
+2098 
-2105 KNKEDL
+2105 
-2111 PKGTTYAW
+2111 
-2119 KEKVDVSTAGNKKGT
+2119 
-2134 IVVTYPDGSS
+2134 
-2144 DEVEVDV
+2144 
-2151 TVTDTRSD
+2151 

-2269 GSQHHGTAD
+2269 GSQYHGTAD
-2278 KNGNF
+2278 ENGNF

-2311 NVVVSSNKKD
+2311 DVVVSSNTKD
-2321 SGKNGSK
+2321 SGKNDNK
-2328 GSKTDNQGSNSNQD
+2328 GKTDNQGSNSNQD

-2349 SSKVFPKTGESDSN
+2349 SSKVFPKTGEIDSN

>member
-487 EEVYDVDTTVKRKVF
+487 EEVYDVDTTVKGKVF

-698 YNKDFGNASVDANT
+698 YNKYFGNASVDANT

-763 NIPAG
+763 
-768 YHKVTFT
+768 
-775 AGEGTSIESG
+775 
-785 TTVFAVKDGVS
+785 
-796 LPEDKLPVLK
+796 
-806 AKDGYTDAKWPEE
+806 
-819 ATQPITADDT
+819 
-829 EFVSSATKLDDIIE
+829 
-843 NPGDNI
+843 
-849 PAGYHKVTFT
+849 
-859 AGEGTSI
+859 
-866 ESGTTVF
+866 
-873 AVKDG
+873 
-878 VSLPED
+878 
-884 KLPVLKAKDGYTDAK
+884 
-899 WPEEATQPITADD
+899 
-912 TEFVSSA
+912 
-919 TKLDDIIENPGD
+919 
-931 NIPAGYH
+931 
-938 KVTFTAGEGTS
+938 
-949 IESGTTVFAVKDG
+949 
-962 VSLPEDKL
+962 
-970 PVLKAKDGYTDAKW
+970 
-984 PEEATQPITADD
+984 
-996 TEFVSSATKLDD
+996 
-1008 IIENPGENI
+1008 
-1017 PAGYHKV
+1017 
-1024 TFTAGEGTSIESGTT
+1024 
-1039 VFAVKDGV
+1039 
-1047 SLPED
+1047 
-1052 KLPVLKAKDGYTD
+1052 
-1065 AKWPEEATQPI
+1065 
-1076 TADDTEFVSSATK
+1076 
-1089 LDDIIENPGDNIPAG
+1089 NIPAG

-1452 PTLPEG
+1452 P
-1458 TTVTD
+1458 
-1463 VTPGGTI
+1463 
-1470 DTNTPGN
+1470 
-1477 YEGVIEVTYP
+1477 
-1487 DGTKDT
+1487 
-1493 VKVPVEVTDN
+1493 
-1503 RSDADKYTP
+1503 
-1512 MVEGEKVE
+1512 
-1520 VGGTVDLTDNVTNL
+1520 
-1534 PTLPEGTTVT
+1534 
-1544 DVTPGGTID
+1544 
-1553 TNTPG
+1553 
-1558 NYEGVIEVTY
+1558 
-1568 PDGTKD
+1568 
-1574 TVKVPVEVTD
+1574 
-1584 NRSDAD
+1584 
-1590 KYTPM
+1590 
-1595 VEGEKVEVGGT
+1595 
-1606 VDLTDNVTNL
+1606 
-1616 PTLPEGTTV
+1616 
-1625 TDVTPGGTIDTNTPG
+1625 
-1640 NYEGVIEVTY
+1640 
-1650 PDGTKDTVKVP
+1650 
-1661 VEVTDNRSD
+1661 
-1670 ADKYEPTVEGEKVEV
+1670 
-1685 GGTVDLTDNVTNLPA
+1685 A

-1715 IDTNTPGNYEGVI
+1715 IDTNT
-1728 EVTYPDG
+1728 
-1735 TKDTVKVPVEVTDNR
+1735 
-1750 SDADKYEPTVE
+1750 S
-1761 GEKVEVGGTV
+1761 
-1771 DLTDNVTNLPT
+1771 
-1782 LPEGT
+1782 
-1787 TVTDVTP
+1787 
-1794 GGTIDTNTPGNYEG
+1794 
-1808 VIEVT
+1808 
-1813 YPDGTKDTVKV
+1813 
-1824 PVEVTD
+1824 
-1830 NRSDA
+1830 
-1835 DKYTPM
+1835 
-1841 VEGEKVEVGGT
+1841 
-1852 VDLTDNVTNLPTLPE
+1852 
-1867 GTTVTDVTPG
+1867 
-1877 GTIDTNTPGNYEG
+1877 
-1890 VIEVTY
+1890 
-1896 PDGTKDTVKV
+1896 
-1906 PVEVTDNRSD
+1906 
-1916 ADKYEPTV
+1916 
-1924 EGEKVEV
+1924 
-1931 GGTVDLT
+1931 
-1938 DNVTN
+1938 
-1943 LPALPEGT
+1943 
-1951 TVTDVTPG
+1951 
-1959 GTIDTNTPGNYE
+1959 GNYE

>member
-487 EEVYDVDTTVKRKVF
+487 EEVYDVDTTVKGKVF

-829 EFVSSATKLDDIIE
+829 EFVSSATKLDD
-843 NPGDNI
+843 
-849 PAGYHKVTFT
+849 
-859 AGEGTSI
+859 
-866 ESGTTVF
+866 
-873 AVKDG
+873 
-878 VSLPED
+878 
-884 KLPVLKAKDGYTDAK
+884 
-899 WPEEATQPITADD
+899 
-912 TEFVSSA
+912 
-919 TKLDDIIENPGD
+919 
-931 NIPAGYH
+931 
-938 KVTFTAGEGTS
+938 
-949 IESGTTVFAVKDG
+949 
-962 VSLPEDKL
+962 
-970 PVLKAKDGYTDAKW
+970 
-984 PEEATQPITADD
+984 
-996 TEFVSSATKLDD
+996 
-1008 IIENPGENI
+1008 
-1017 PAGYHKV
+1017 
-1024 TFTAGEGTSIESGTT
+1024 
-1039 VFAVKDGV
+1039 
-1047 SLPED
+1047 
-1052 KLPVLKAKDGYTD
+1052 
-1065 AKWPEEATQPI
+1065 
-1076 TADDTEFVSSATK
+1076 
-1089 LDDIIENPGDNIPAG
+1089 
-1104 YHKVTFTAGEGTS
+1104 
-1117 IESGTTVFAVK
+1117 
-1128 DGVSLPEDKLP
+1128 
-1139 VLKAKDGYTDA
+1139 
-1150 KWPEEATQPITA
+1150 
-1162 DDTEFV
+1162 
-1168 SSATKLDDIIEN
+1168 
-1180 PGENIPAGYHKV
+1180 
-1192 TFTAGEGTSIESG
+1192 
-1205 TTVFAVKDGVSLPE
+1205 
-1219 DKLPVLKAKDGYTD
+1219 
-1233 AKWPEEATQPI
+1233 
-1244 TADDTEF
+1244 
-1251 VSSATKLDDKSDADK
+1251 KSDADK

-1452 PTLPEG
+1452 P
-1458 TTVTD
+1458 
-1463 VTPGGTI
+1463 
-1470 DTNTPGN
+1470 
-1477 YEGVIEVTYP
+1477 
-1487 DGTKDT
+1487 
-1493 VKVPVEVTDN
+1493 
-1503 RSDADKYTP
+1503 
-1512 MVEGEKVE
+1512 
-1520 VGGTVDLTDNVTNL
+1520 
-1534 PTLPEGTTVT
+1534 
-1544 DVTPGGTID
+1544 
-1553 TNTPG
+1553 
-1558 NYEGVIEVTY
+1558 
-1568 PDGTKD
+1568 
-1574 TVKVPVEVTD
+1574 
-1584 NRSDAD
+1584 
-1590 KYTPM
+1590 
-1595 VEGEKVEVGGT
+1595 
-1606 VDLTDNVTNL
+1606 
-1616 PTLPEGTTV
+1616 
-1625 TDVTPGGTIDTNTPG
+1625 
-1640 NYEGVIEVTY
+1640 
-1650 PDGTKDTVKVP
+1650 
-1661 VEVTDNRSD
+1661 
-1670 ADKYEPTVEGEKVEV
+1670 
-1685 GGTVDLTDNVTNLPA
+1685 A

-1715 IDTNTPGNYEGVI
+1715 IDTNTPG
-1728 EVTYPDG
+1728 
-1735 TKDTVKVPVEVTDNR
+1735 R
-1750 SDADKYEPTVE
+1750 
-1761 GEKVEVGGTV
+1761 
-1771 DLTDNVTNLPT
+1771 
-1782 LPEGT
+1782 
-1787 TVTDVTP
+1787 
-1794 GGTIDTNTPGNYEG
+1794 
-1808 VIEVT
+1808 
-1813 YPDGTKDTVKV
+1813 
-1824 PVEVTD
+1824 
-1830 NRSDA
+1830 RC
-1835 DKYTPM
+1835 
-1841 VEGEKVEVGGT
+1841 
-1852 VDLTDNVTNLPTLPE
+1852 
-1867 GTTVTDVTPG
+1867 
-1877 GTIDTNTPGNYEG
+1877 
-1890 VIEVTY
+1890 
-1896 PDGTKDTVKV
+1896 
-1906 PVEVTDNRSD
+1906 
-1916 ADKYEPTV
+1916 
-1924 EGEKVEV
+1924 
-1931 GGTVDLT
+1931 
-1938 DNVTN
+1938 
-1943 LPALPEGT
+1943 
-1951 TVTDVTPG
+1951 
-1959 GTIDTNTPGNYE
+1959 
-1971 GVIEVTYP
+1971 
-1979 DGTKDTVKVPV
+1979 
-1990 EVTDN
+1990 
-1995 RSDADKYEPTVEG
+1995 
-2008 EKVEIGGTVDLTDN
+2008 
-2022 VTNLPALPEG
+2022 
-2032 TTVTDVTPGGTID
+2032 
-2045 TNTPGNYEGVIEVT
+2045 
-2059 YPDGTKD
+2059 
-2066 TVKVP
+2066 
-2071 VEVTDNRSNADKYN
+2071 
-2085 PEGQKVTTDLNKE
+2085 
-2098 PDASEGI
+2098 
-2105 KNKEDL
+2105 
-2111 PKGTTYAW
+2111 
-2119 KEKVDVSTAGNKKGT
+2119 
-2134 IVVTYPDGSS
+2134 
-2144 DEVEVDV
+2144 
-2151 TVTDTRSD
+2151 
-2159 ADKYNPEGQ
+2159 
-2168 KVTTDLN
+2168 
-2175 KEPDASEGIKNKE
+2175 
-2188 DLPKGTT
+2188 
-2195 YTWKE
+2195 
-2200 KVDVSTAGNK
+2200 
-2210 KGTVVVT
+2210 
-2217 YPDGSKEEVEVT
+2217 
-2229 ISVVDKKAP
+2229 
-2238 NKPQVDPITEGDQ
+2238 
-2251 IVTGK
+2251 
-2256 TEPNAEVTVTLPD
+2256 
-2269 GSQHHGTAD
+2269 H
-2278 KNGNF
+2278 
-2283 TVKVPKLEAGTKVI
+2283 
-2297 VTATDESGNTSEPT
+2297 
-2311 NVVVSSNKKD
+2311 
-2321 SGKNGSK
+2321 
-2328 GSKTDNQGSNSNQD
+2328 
-2342 KNRGKSQ
+2342 
-2349 SSKVFPKTGESDSN
+2349 
-2363 IFTIS
+2363 
-2368 GGLILL
+2368 
-2374 GTLGLLGYKN
+2374 
-2384 RKKENE
+2384 